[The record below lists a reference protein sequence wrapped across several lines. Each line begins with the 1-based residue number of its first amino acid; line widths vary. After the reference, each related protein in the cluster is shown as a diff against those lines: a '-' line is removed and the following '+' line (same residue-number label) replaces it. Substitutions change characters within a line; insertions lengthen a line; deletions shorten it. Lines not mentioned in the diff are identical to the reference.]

1 MPNSMML
8 FNFFVFGQK
17 YFFGQIWSKN
27 QNYHFKLKFGGWLN
41 SNMQNSMMLFTFFV
55 FDRKCP
61 FGANLVQIVNIASLR
76 WNLIPTLI
84 RICRIQWCCSF
95 FSVFDW
101 KYAFGGKSGSKS
113 QNFQFKLK
121 FRKYLLLQLKFESG
135 KGAFFHP
142 AFMDNGPTISHVF

>member
-1 MPNSMML
+1 MHFFCFPPEISFMVKIGLKNQNYHFKLKYGTSYDLNMPNSMML
-8 FNFFVFGQK
+8 FNFFVFGRK

-95 FSVFDW
+95 FFCFWLEICFWGQIWFKKWKFSV
-101 KYAFGGKSGSKS
+101 
-113 QNFQFKLK
+113 
-121 FRKYLLLQLKFESG
+121 
-135 KGAFFHP
+135 
-142 AFMDNGPTISHVF
+142 

>member
-1 MPNSMML
+1 MVKIGLKNQNYHFKLKYGTSYDLNMPNSMML
-8 FNFFVFGQK
+8 FNFLVFGRK

-76 WNLIPTLI
+76 
-84 RICRIQWCCSF
+84 
-95 FSVFDW
+95 
-101 KYAFGGKSGSKS
+101 
-113 QNFQFKLK
+113 
-121 FRKYLLLQLKFESG
+121 
-135 KGAFFHP
+135 
-142 AFMDNGPTISHVF
+142 